1 MIFTFIVQLFGV
13 IAGDVISKQD
23 ANKFLHS
30 NSEGK
35 VRSRR
40 SYPEWYLEEHEGYLE
55 AGTEEV
61 DYEDEL
67 WDEEVLW
74 EEE

>member
-1 MIFTFIVQLFGV
+1 MIFTFIVQLFSV

-40 SYPEWYLEEHEGYLE
+40 SLIPEKNGEREEDY
-55 AGTEEV
+55 EE

-67 WDEEVLW
+67 DEEWDEMIVMRGQD
-74 EEE
+74 